1 MGKLHICQLEI
12 MQQHVYA
19 IAQACE
25 LAGVQQAIICPGS
38 RSAPL
43 VYAFTQSN
51 IQCRSVVDERS
62 AAYIALGMAQQS
74 ASPVA
79 LICTSGTAVL
89 NFFPAIA
96 EAFYQHIPLLV
107 ITADR
112 PPELINQQDGQ
123 MIMQKGVYGKHV
135 KASFE
140 LPCYE
145 TGKENL
151 AATAALVYQCLQKC
165 LQAPHGPV
173 HLNVPLAEPLYP
185 TTAITKQEAYTVP
198 SLTPVTAV
206 SNKTINLIQPL
217 WKKAKQ
223 KMILVGQMPC
233 SAQLT
238 AALLEL
244 RNEPDVVIVC
254 DVLSNQYQF
263 NTASHFDYVL
273 MRADAKILKELEP
286 DLIVSLGGPVLSK
299 ALKKWLQQCK
309 PATHIRFNLG
319 EQKVDTYQ
327 NVTHSV
333 DGNPAASLLQLSFKP
348 STGTGNSRYKL
359 FWQEAN
365 KLMAQTVQHYAT
377 QPIWSELH
385 VMNTVLN
392 KIPDAANVQ
401 IGNSSIIRYVS
412 YLGNINPS
420 WIVNGNRGT
429 SGIDGCTSTA
439 VGAALVNNRP
449 TFLLTGDIAFLYD
462 SNALWNNV
470 PANLKIVVFNN
481 NGGGIFQ
488 LIDGPSKHKSQL
500 DYFTTP
506 HQQNIGAWAMAKN
519 IKHIKVVT
527 QKELLTAAKTFFE
540 PNSEAAILEIT
551 VDRNQNSEFF
561 KQFKTQP
568 F

>member
-1 MGKLHICQLEI
+1 MHICQLEI

-25 LAGVQQAIICPGS
+25 SAGIQQAIICPGS

-51 IQCRSVVDERS
+51 IQCHSIVDERS

-74 ASPVA
+74 AIPVV
-79 LICTSGTAVL
+79 LICTSGTAAL
-89 NFFPAIA
+89 NFFPAVA

-112 PPELINQQDGQ
+112 PPELMNQQDGQ
-123 MIMQKGVYGKHV
+123 MIMQKEVYGKHV
-135 KASFE
+135 KGSFE

-145 TGKENL
+145 PGKENL
-151 AATAALVYQCLQKC
+151 PETAKLVQLALQMSIQGAK
-165 LQAPHGPV
+165 GPV
-173 HLNVPLAEPLYP
+173 HINVPLIEPLYP
-185 TTAITKQEAYTVP
+185 TGAIAKKSTGNILPFIPEQTLATKSSEQT
-198 SLTPVTAV
+198 SL
-206 SNKTINLIQPL
+206 L
-217 WKKAKQ
+217 WKKAKR

-233 SAQLT
+233 DAKLT

-244 RNEPDVVIVC
+244 KNQPDVVIVC
-254 DVLSNQYQF
+254 DVLSNQYQY
-263 NTASHFDYVL
+263 NTASHFDYLL
-273 MRADAKILKELEP
+273 MRADAKTLKELEP
-286 DLIVSLGGPVLSK
+286 DLIVSFGGPVLSK

-309 PATHIRFNLG
+309 PAVHIRYNVG

-327 NVTHSV
+327 NVTHTV
-333 DGNPAASLLQLSFKP
+333 DGNAAVDLFDIALLS
-348 STGTGNSRYKL
+348 STQKEDSRYKL
-359 FWQEAN
+359 FWQETN
-365 KLMAQTVQHYAT
+365 KIIAHTVQHYAA

-392 KIPDAANVQ
+392 LIPDAANVQ

-412 YLGNINPS
+412 YLGKINAS
-420 WIVNGNRGT
+420 WVVNGNRGT

-439 VGAALVNNRP
+439 VGASLVNNRP

-462 SNALWNNV
+462 NNALWNNL
-470 PANLKIVVFNN
+470 PPNLKIVVFNN

-488 LIDGPSKHKSQL
+488 LIDGPNKHKGQL
-500 DYFTTP
+500 AYFTTP
-506 HQQNIGAWAMAKN
+506 HKQNIGAWAMAKN
-519 IKHIKVVT
+519 IKHHKVNT
-527 QKELLTAAKTFFE
+527 QKEFLTVAKTFFE
-540 PNSEAAILEIT
+540 PSSFSSILELT
-551 VDRNQNSEFF
+551 VDRDQNSELF
-561 KQFKTQP
+561 KRFKKQP